1 MAAAWRGA
9 LKIRSSVVFT
19 LSLFLVSC
27 GPSLPK
33 NYGVYAVGN
42 HGLVQLSGQQVT
54 LRGSILN
61 AVGGIEGPSGPQCKK
76 LDSFIVFKQDM
87 KADRI
92 KVTRVEFQGQI
103 QVRDIFALRA
113 VDINLWV
120 PSKIIDTAI
129 RPVAGH
135 TDMFYVTPSQPLSNG
150 LYVLYFD
157 SFGSIGD
164 PSANTAY
171 DVVVGDAKDYPS
183 YATRISLEQHEIRVK
198 AEALLVAM
206 NQVFN
211 QEDFPALK
219 DVYRPNGTALGGDE
233 LKTYADGMRTWKET
247 AGKVEASKI
256 VSEKFLDNGDLGVFG
271 LETTYEKSGV
281 QHEELQVRRFNNDFF
296 VISLK

>member
-1 MAAAWRGA
+1 MAATWRGA
-9 LKIRSSVVFT
+9 LKIRSFVVFA

-42 HGLVQLSGQQVT
+42 QGLVQLSGQRIT
-54 LRGSILN
+54 LRGSMVN
-61 AVGGIEGPSGPQCKK
+61 AVGGIDGPSGPQCRK
-76 LDSFIVFKQDM
+76 LDSFIVFKQDL
-87 KADRI
+87 KADSI
-92 KVTRVEFQGQI
+92 KVARVEFQSQMT
-103 QVRDIFALRA
+103 VRDIFAARA

-120 PSKIIDTAI
+120 PSKIIDTGI
-129 RPVAGH
+129 KPVEGH
-135 TDMFYVTPSQPLSNG
+135 ADMFYVTPSQPLGNG
-150 LYVLYFD
+150 LYVVYFN

-164 PSANTAY
+164 PSENIAY
-171 DVVVGDAKDYPS
+171 DVVIGDAKDYPS
-183 YATRISLEQHEIRVK
+183 YAARISQEQHEMSAK
-198 AEALLVAM
+198 AAALLASM
-206 NQVFN
+206 NRVFN

-219 DVYRPNGTALGGDE
+219 DIYRPNGIALSGDE
-233 LKTYADGMRTWKET
+233 LRAFTDGMRTWKET
-247 AGKVEASKI
+247 SGKVESSKI

>member
-1 MAAAWRGA
+1 MAATWRGA
-9 LKIRSSVVFT
+9 LKTRSFVVFT
-19 LSLFLVSC
+19 LSLFLMSC

-42 HGLVQLSGQQVT
+42 QGLVQLTGQQVT

-61 AVGGIEGPSGPQCKK
+61 AIGGIEGPSGPQCKK

-87 KADRI
+87 KADSI

-103 QVRDIFALRA
+103 QVRDIFAARA

-129 RPVAGH
+129 KPVAGH
-135 TDMFYVTPSQPLSNG
+135 TDMFYVMPSQPLSNG

-157 SFGSIGD
+157 SFGSIGN
-164 PSANTAY
+164 PSENIAY
-171 DVVVGDAKDYPS
+171 DVVIGDAKDYPS
-183 YATRISLEQHEIRVK
+183 YATRISQEQHEMSAK
-198 AEALLVAM
+198 AGALLASM

-219 DVYRPNGTALGGDE
+219 DIYRPNGIALSGDE
-233 LKTYADGMRTWKET
+233 LRAFTDGMRTWKET
-247 AGKVEASKI
+247 SGKVELSKI
-256 VSEKFLDNGDLGVFG
+256 VSEKFLDNGDLGVFE

-281 QHEELQVRRFNNDFF
+281 QQEELQVRRFNNGFF

>member
-1 MAAAWRGA
+1 
-9 LKIRSSVVFT
+9 LKIRSFVVFA

-42 HGLVQLSGQQVT
+42 QGLVQLSGQRIT
-54 LRGSILN
+54 LRGSMLN
-61 AVGGIEGPSGPQCKK
+61 AVGGIDGPSGPQCRK
-76 LDSFIVFKQDM
+76 LDSFIVFKQDL
-87 KADRI
+87 KADSI
-92 KVTRVEFQGQI
+92 KVARVEFQSQMT
-103 QVRDIFALRA
+103 VRDIFAARA

-120 PSKIIDTAI
+120 PSKIIDTGI
-129 RPVAGH
+129 KPVEGH
-135 TDMFYVTPSQPLSNG
+135 ADMFYVTPSQPLGNG
-150 LYVLYFD
+150 LYVVYFN

-164 PSANTAY
+164 PSENIAY
-171 DVVVGDAKDYPS
+171 DVVIGDAKDYPS
-183 YATRISLEQHEIRVK
+183 YAARISQEQHEMSAK
-198 AEALLVAM
+198 AAALLASM
-206 NQVFN
+206 NRVFN

-219 DVYRPNGTALGGDE
+219 DIYRPNGIALSGDE
-233 LKTYADGMRTWKET
+233 LRAFTDGMRTWKET
-247 AGKVEASKI
+247 SGKVESSKI

>member
-9 LKIRSSVVFT
+9 LKIRSFVVFA

-42 HGLVQLSGQQVT
+42 QGLVQLSGQRIT
-54 LRGSILN
+54 LRGSMLN
-61 AVGGIEGPSGPQCKK
+61 AVGGIDGPSGPQCRK
-76 LDSFIVFKQDM
+76 LDSFIVFKQDL
-87 KADRI
+87 KADSI
-92 KVTRVEFQGQI
+92 KVARVEFQSQMT
-103 QVRDIFALRA
+103 VRDIFAARA

-120 PSKIIDTAI
+120 PSKIIDTGI
-129 RPVAGH
+129 KPVEGH
-135 TDMFYVTPSQPLSNG
+135 ADMFYVTPSQPLGNG
-150 LYVLYFD
+150 LYVVYFN

-164 PSANTAY
+164 PSENIAY
-171 DVVVGDAKDYPS
+171 DVVIGDAKDYPS
-183 YATRISLEQHEIRVK
+183 YAARISQEQHEMSAK
-198 AEALLVAM
+198 AAALLASM
-206 NQVFN
+206 NRVFN

-219 DVYRPNGTALGGDE
+219 DIYRPNGIALSGDE
-233 LKTYADGMRTWKET
+233 LRAFTDGMRTWKET
-247 AGKVEASKI
+247 SGKVESSKI

>member
-1 MAAAWRGA
+1 
-9 LKIRSSVVFT
+9 LKIRSFVVFA

-42 HGLVQLSGQQVT
+42 QGLVQLSGQRIT
-54 LRGSILN
+54 LRGSMLN
-61 AVGGIEGPSGPQCKK
+61 AVGGIDGPSGPQCRK
-76 LDSFIVFKQDM
+76 LDYFIVFKQDL
-87 KADRI
+87 KADSI
-92 KVTRVEFQGQI
+92 KVARVEFQSQMT
-103 QVRDIFALRA
+103 VRDIFAARA

-120 PSKIIDTAI
+120 PSKIIDTGI
-129 RPVAGH
+129 KPVEGH
-135 TDMFYVTPSQPLSNG
+135 ADMFYVTPSQPLGNG
-150 LYVLYFD
+150 LYVVYFN

-164 PSANTAY
+164 PSENIAY
-171 DVVVGDAKDYPS
+171 DVVIGDAKDYPS
-183 YATRISLEQHEIRVK
+183 YAARISQEQHEMSAK
-198 AEALLVAM
+198 AAALLASM
-206 NQVFN
+206 NRVFN

-219 DVYRPNGTALGGDE
+219 DIYRPNGIALSGDE
-233 LKTYADGMRTWKET
+233 LRAFTDGMRTWKET
-247 AGKVEASKI
+247 SGKVESSKI

>member
-1 MAAAWRGA
+1 
-9 LKIRSSVVFT
+9 
-19 LSLFLVSC
+19 
-27 GPSLPK
+27 
-33 NYGVYAVGN
+33 VYAVGN
-42 HGLVQLSGQQVT
+42 QGLVQLSGQQVT

-61 AVGGIEGPSGPQCKK
+61 AIGGIEGPSGPQCKK

-87 KADRI
+87 KADSI
-92 KVTRVEFQGQI
+92 KVTRVQFQGQI
-103 QVRDIFALRA
+103 QVRDIFAARA

-129 RPVAGH
+129 KPVAGH

-171 DVVVGDAKDYPS
+171 DVVVGDVKDYPS
-183 YATRISLEQHEIRVK
+183 YATRIGQEQHEIRVK
-198 AEALLVAM
+198 AEALLASM

-211 QEDFPALK
+211 QEDFSALK
-219 DVYRPNGTALGGDE
+219 DVYRPNGTALGSDE

-247 AGKVEASKI
+247 AGKVEASRI
-256 VSEKFLDNGDLGVFG
+256 VSEKFLDNGDLGVFE

-281 QHEELQVRRFNNDFF
+281 QQEELQVRRFNDGIF

>member
-1 MAAAWRGA
+1 M
-9 LKIRSSVVFT
+9 KIRSFVVFA

-42 HGLVQLSGQQVT
+42 QGLVQLSGQRIT
-54 LRGSILN
+54 LRGSMLN
-61 AVGGIEGPSGPQCKK
+61 AVGGIDGPSGPQCRK
-76 LDSFIVFKQDM
+76 LDSFIVFKQDL
-87 KADRI
+87 KADSI
-92 KVTRVEFQGQI
+92 KVARVEFQSQMT
-103 QVRDIFALRA
+103 VRDIFAARA

-120 PSKIIDTAI
+120 PSKIIDTGI
-129 RPVAGH
+129 KPVEGH
-135 TDMFYVTPSQPLSNG
+135 ADMFYVTPSQPLGNG
-150 LYVLYFD
+150 LYVVYFN

-164 PSANTAY
+164 PSENIAY
-171 DVVVGDAKDYPS
+171 DVVIGDAKDYPS
-183 YATRISLEQHEIRVK
+183 YAARISQEQHEMSAK
-198 AEALLVAM
+198 AAALLASM
-206 NQVFN
+206 NRVFN

-219 DVYRPNGTALGGDE
+219 DIYRPNGIALSGDE
-233 LKTYADGMRTWKET
+233 LRAFTDGMRTWKET
-247 AGKVEASKI
+247 SGKVESSKI